1 MKKKEKVDLVIDK
14 LVRNKNFI
22 KHVNSQDFEDFVLL
36 DKCAKRNNF
45 TESEAR
51 ELIDNVRKEI

>member
-22 KHVNSQDFEDFVLL
+22 KHINSQDFQDFVLL

-45 TESEAR
+45 TENEAR
-51 ELIDNVRKEI
+51 ELIDNVRGEI